1 MCDWVPV
8 VGNTAGILFWAQLIN
23 LSRISV
29 NFDFSFITFQRGGLF
44 IFSALE
50 TILQSISKYENTILP
65 EQLIPLST
73 FNSGLHEVLIGVTNG
88 SNQAFKFIHPNH
100 VTRIKWIQKIV
111 EHKLSQKAKQ
121 SNVLQDV
128 LSDVSSQMRYQMC

>member
-23 LSRISV
+23 LSRINV

-88 SNQAFKFIHPNH
+88 IKSSIQIHP
-100 VTRIKWIQKIV
+100 
-111 EHKLSQKAKQ
+111 SQ
-121 SNVLQDV
+121 SCD
-128 LSDVSSQMRYQMC
+128 SDKMDSENC